1 MSTLRKMGAAAASTA
16 LALGTGFGAPTA
28 AGGGT
33 VLADA
38 SNCTLNNVG
47 AAPSQQTPWEIS
59 TAGALTNWTGE
70 PLTGAGVT
78 VAVVDTGITNAN
90 KQIPVSGGAVL
101 NGETSTGYAADD
113 DGHGTMVASI
123 IGARPVGDGES
134 GMVGIAPGVKLL
146 SMREAGCQA
155 TAGNTE
161 DAMADAI
168 NEAVDKKAD
177 VINISQDGY
186 DPDPK
191 LHDAVVN
198 AYDHGVVVVTSAGN
212 QGDRDTTDNNGKDYG
227 VNPPTYPA
235 SYQPYVLAVGAIDNY
250 DSVPTFSEKGTT
262 ANPFVGVVAPGVQ
275 VEALLPSGK
284 MVVDDGTSFAAPF
297 VAAEAALII
306 QEYDW
311 THTSDRVAARAY
323 EVMKII
329 EDTADGDGS
338 YSLSAGWGEAQISYA
353 LTKVKAS
360 STPSGDNQDLVS
372 ETASGGFGTVYGL
385 PVKMYGAGPNKDGS
399 ASSAG
404 TTGNRIV
411 AKPYVAAASDKT
423 AQSQQR
429 WAYIAL
435 IIGLVTAAVTLGG
448 AAVARDAA
456 RRRRTVEP

>member
-1 MSTLRKMGAAAASTA
+1 MSTLKKVGAAAASTA
-16 LALGTGFGAPTA
+16 LALGTGFAAPAVA
-28 AGGGT
+28 AGGT

-38 SNCTLNNVG
+38 SNCTLNNVT
-47 AAPSQQTPWEIS
+47 AASGEQTPWEIS
-59 TAGALTNWTGE
+59 AAGALTNWSGE
-70 PLTGAGVT
+70 PLTGAGVK
-78 VAVVDTGITNAN
+78 VAVVDTGIAPG
-90 KQIPVSGGAVL
+90 KQLSVGGGAVL
-101 NGETSTGYAADD
+101 NGETKTGDAADD

-123 IGARPVGDGES
+123 IGAKPAGDGES
-134 GMVGIAPGVKLL
+134 GMVGIAPGVELL

-161 DAMADAI
+161 DAMAQAI
-168 NEAVDKKAD
+168 DQAVAQDAD

-186 DPDPK
+186 DPDAT
-191 LHDAVVN
+191 LRAAVVN
-198 AYDHGVVVVTSAGN
+198 AYNHGVVVVTSAGN
-212 QGDRDTTDNNGKDYG
+212 QGDRDTTDSGGTEYG

-235 SYQPYVLAVGAIDNY
+235 SYQPYVLAVGAVDQY
-250 DSVPTFSEKGTT
+250 DSVPTFSEKGTS
-262 ANPFVGVVAPGVQ
+262 ANPFVGVVAPGVG

-284 MVVDDGTSFAAPF
+284 LAVDDGTSFAAPY

-306 QEYDW
+306 QEYGW

-329 EDTADGDGS
+329 EATADGEGS

-360 STPSGDNQDLVS
+360 SSPSGVDLSLVS
-372 ETASGGFGTVYGL
+372 GTAPGSFGPIYGL
-385 PVKMYGAGPNKDGS
+385 PVKMYGAGPNKDGA

-404 TTGNRIV
+404 STTDRIV
-411 AKPYVAAASDKT
+411 AKPYVAAAADKT

-435 IIGLVTAAVTLGG
+435 IIGLVVAAVTLGG
-448 AAVARDAA
+448 AAVARDTA
-456 RRRRTVEP
+456 RRRRAAAS

>member
-1 MSTLRKMGAAAASTA
+1 MSTLKKAGAAAASTA
-16 LALGTGFGAPTA
+16 LALGTGFAAPAA

-38 SNCTLNNVG
+38 SNCTMNTVS
-47 AAPSQQTPWEIS
+47 AAANQDKPWEIS
-59 TAGALTNWTGE
+59 TAGSLTNWTGE
-70 PLTGAGVT
+70 PLTGTGVT
-78 VAVVDTGITNAN
+78 VAVVDTGIKDAD
-90 KQIPVSGGAVL
+90 KQLPVTGGAVL
-101 NGETSTGYAADD
+101 NGETGYDADD

-123 IGARPVGDGES
+123 IGARQVGDGES
-134 GMVGIAPGVKLL
+134 GMVGIAPGVNLL

-168 NEAVDKKAD
+168 NEAVSKKAD

-186 DPDPK
+186 DPDQK
-191 LHDAVVN
+191 LYDAVVN
-198 AYDHGVVVVTSAGN
+198 AYNHGVVVVTSAGN

-227 VNPPTYPA
+227 VNPLTYPA
-235 SYQPYVLAVGAIDNY
+235 SYQPYVLAVGAIDAY

-275 VEALLPSGK
+275 VEALLPNGK
-284 MVVDDGTSFAAPF
+284 LVVDDGTSFAAPY

-306 QEYDW
+306 EEYDW
-311 THTSDRVAARAY
+311 THKADRVAARAY

-338 YSLSAGWGEAQISYA
+338 YSLTSGWGEAQISYA

-360 STPSGDNQDLVS
+360 STPGGDDQDLVS
-372 ETASGGFGTVYGL
+372 QTGTGAFGPVYGL
-385 PVKMYGAGPNKDGS
+385 PVKMYGAGPNKDGL

-404 TTGNRIV
+404 ATGNRIV

-435 IIGLVTAAVTLGG
+435 IIGFVVAAVTLGG
-448 AAVARDAA
+448 AAVARDAG
-456 RRRRTVEP
+456 RRRRAVES

>member
-1 MSTLRKMGAAAASTA
+1 VSTLKIVGAAAASTA
-16 LALGTGFGAPTA
+16 LALGTGFAAPA
-28 AGGGT
+28 AASGGT

-38 SNCTLNNVG
+38 SNCTQNNVT
-47 AAPSQQTPWEIS
+47 AAPDGQAPWEIS
-59 TAGALTNWTGE
+59 AAGTLTNWAGQA
-70 PLTGAGVT
+70 LTGTGVT
-78 VAVVDTGITNAN
+78 VAVVDTGIAAG
-90 KQIPVSGGAVL
+90 KQLSVGGGAVL
-101 NGETSTGYAADD
+101 NGETKTGDAADD

-123 IGARPVGDGES
+123 IGAKPVGDGES
-134 GMVGIAPGVKLL
+134 GMVGIAPGVDLL

-161 DAMADAI
+161 GAMADAI
-168 NEAVDKKAD
+168 TKAVDKGAD

-186 DPDPK
+186 DPDPN
-191 LHDAVVN
+191 LQAAVMY

-235 SYQPYVLAVGAIDNY
+235 SYQPYVLAVGAVDQY
-250 DSVPTFSEKGTT
+250 DSVPTFSEKGTS
-262 ANPFVGVVAPGVQ
+262 ANPFVGVVAPGVA

-284 MVVDDGTSFAAPF
+284 LVVDDGTSFAAPY

-306 QEYDW
+306 EEYGW

-353 LTKVKAS
+353 LKQKVS
-360 STPSGDNQDLVS
+360 SSPNGDDLDLVS
-372 ETASGGFGTVYGL
+372 GSAPGSFGPIYGL
-385 PVKMYGAGPNKDGS
+385 PVKMYGAGPNKDGV
-399 ASSAG
+399 ASS
-404 TTGNRIV
+404 TGSSADRIV

-435 IIGLVTAAVTLGG
+435 IVGLVVAAVTLGG
-448 AAVARDAA
+448 AAVARDTA
-456 RRRRTVEP
+456 RRRRAAES